1 MTAPARTIGID
12 IGGTKIAAGVV
23 TAEGEIEHLTRRPSP
38 ADDPDALDDAIA
50 ECVAELREKSDVG
63 AVGLAAAGYVSE
75 DRSTMSYAPNLAWRD
90 RPLAPPLRART
101 GLDVVVE
108 NDANAAAWAEY
119 RFGAGRGCQDAV
131 LVTLGTG
138 VGGGI
143 VVGGRLVRGGHG
155 YAAELGHL
163 RAVPRGLPCGCG
175 QLGCWEQYI
184 SGNALVAEA
193 RRRAGG
199 DPVRWR
205 GVLGPVGGDEE
216 RIDGPL
222 LTELAA
228 AGEPVAVDLVHD
240 LATMVG
246 EFCSSVVAVLDPEV
260 IVLGG
265 GLGSVELL
273 LEPARAAFTRTVS
286 PRGHHPPVEIRVAEM
301 GNTAGIVGAAD
312 LARILS

>member
-1 MTAPARTIGID
+1 MTDRARTIGID

-23 TAEGEIEHLTRRPSP
+23 TADGVVEHEARRPTP
-38 ADDPDALDDAIA
+38 AGDPEAIDDAMA
-50 ECVAELREKSDVG
+50 ECVAELREKSEVS

-75 DRSTMSYAPNLAWRD
+75 DRSTVSYAPNLAWRD

-119 RFGAGRGCQDAV
+119 RFGAGRGRRDVV

-184 SGNALVAEA
+184 SGQALVAEA

-205 GVLGPVGGDEE
+205 DVLERVGGDAE

-222 LTELAA
+222 LTGLAEA
-228 AGEPVAVDLVHD
+228 AEPVAADLVRD

-246 EFCSSVVAVLDPEV
+246 EFCASVVAVLDPEV

-265 GLGSVELL
+265 GLGSVDLL

-286 PRGHHPPVEIRVAEM
+286 PRGHHPPVEIRVAEL

-312 LARILS
+312 LARLLS

>member
-1 MTAPARTIGID
+1 MTDPAMTIGVD

-23 TAEGEIEHLTRRPSP
+23 TPEGVVERVARRPTP
-38 ADDPDALDDAIA
+38 AGDPEKIDAAMA
-50 ECVAELREKSDVG
+50 ECVAELRRSHVVS

-119 RFGAGRGCQDAV
+119 RFGAGRGRRDVV
-131 LVTLGTG
+131 LVILGTG

-143 VVGGRLVRGGHG
+143 VVDGRLVRGAHG
-155 YAAELGHL
+155 YAAEIGHL

-184 SGNALVAEA
+184 SGSALVAEA
-193 RRRAGG
+193 RRRADGDPARWRAVLDRAGG
-199 DPVRWR
+199 D
-205 GVLGPVGGDEE
+205 GDG
-216 RIDGPL
+216 IDGPL
-222 LTELAA
+222 LTAMA
-228 AGEPVAVDLVHD
+228 RAGETVAVDLVSEV
-240 LATMVG
+240 ATMVG
-246 EFCSSVVAVLDPEV
+246 EFCASVVAVLDPEV

-265 GLGSVELL
+265 GLGSVDLL
-273 LEPARAAFTRTVS
+273 LEPARAAFARTVS
-286 PRGHHPPVEIRVAEM
+286 PRGYHPPVEIRVAEM

-312 LARILS
+312 LARVLS